1 MVPKAAHL
9 RCRLQEPHGRF
20 VGPFVQPRLTKRSLE
35 VERISEVRQESVKD
49 RPFGGCIAR
58 SDVVASGVTAPHGRV
73 GKGVQEMHLL
83 QLEHR
88 TSVEHVAQTVME
100 QYL

>member
-1 MVPKAAHL
+1 MGIYHHPVCL
-9 RCRLQEPHGRF
+9 RQQPTVSGYAS
-20 VGPFVQPRLTKRSLE
+20 VVQPRLTKRSLE

-58 SDVVASGVTAPHGRV
+58 SDVVASGVTAHHGRV
-73 GKGVQEMHLL
+73 GKGAQEMHLL

-100 QYL
+100 EYL